1 MIKILSSIY
10 TKLRKDLLIME
21 FIFSVM
27 VGSVIGISTEEVME
41 KILNID
47 GYFIGLISGVLSGW
61 LVYEV
66 I

>member
-1 MIKILSSIY
+1 
-10 TKLRKDLLIME
+10 ME

-27 VGSVIGISTEEVME
+27 LGSVIGISTEDVVE
-41 KILNID
+41 KVLDID
-47 GYFIGLISGVLSGW
+47 GYIIGLICGVLSGW